1 MTLFARSNFSI
12 VSLSSVSSF
21 AFAWL
26 YALASSINLA
36 FSDSISSICFLTT
49 TSSSPNFL
57 DSDSKAFRVR
67 SFEVLSATRD
77 FILFAALMALR
88 RTISLSMKSY
98 LSLRFLSSSR
108 LSMFFLTSPIFA
120 MAIASLW
127 SAV

>member
-12 VSLSSVSSF
+12 TLLSSVSRF
-21 AFAWL
+21 ALAWL

-49 TSSSPNFL
+49 SSSSPNFL

-88 RTISLSMKSY
+88 RTISLSMKSC